1 MSDTIRVT
9 KAQKYNAAIAL
20 LEGKPAVAIPSK
32 DGKAG
37 VTMDAE
43 YLCDFF
49 RAELALLAKKNTT
62 TSGNKKLTKQ
72 QEKNE
77 QFKSF
82 LLAHLRNNPD
92 LLITATD
99 AYELLR
105 ANYPAEVWSNQR
117 AASLL
122 NAMCDKY
129 DKDTQELVSEGKLL
143 RTEGKGKTKTT
154 FQIKPEWHTPAED
167 DEDDIYYGGRDEEND

>member
-1 MSDTIRVT
+1 MSESNTVRVT

-20 LEGKPAVAIPSK
+20 LEGKPAVSIPGK
-32 DGKAG
+32 DDKAG
-37 VTMDAE
+37 ITMDAG

-62 TSGNKKLTKQ
+62 TSGNKKLTSQ
-72 QEKNE
+72 QKKNE
-77 QFKSF
+77 QFKQF
-82 LLAHLRNNPD
+82 LLAHLRNNAD

-105 ANYPAEVWSNQR
+105 ANYPEEIWSNQR

-122 NAMCDKY
+122 NAMSDKY
-129 DKDTQELVSEGKLL
+129 DNDTHELVSEGKLF
-143 RTEGKGKTKTT
+143 RTKGKGKTKTT
-154 FQIKPEWHTPAED
+154 FQIKPEYVVEVEDAE
-167 DEDDIYYGGRDEEND
+167 